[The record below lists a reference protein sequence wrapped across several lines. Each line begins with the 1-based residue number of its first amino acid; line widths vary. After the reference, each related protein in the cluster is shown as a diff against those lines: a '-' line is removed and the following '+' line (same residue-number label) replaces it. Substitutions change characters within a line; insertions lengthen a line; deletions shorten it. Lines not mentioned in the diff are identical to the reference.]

1 MPEELQNP
9 SYEQVVLI
17 ISCQL
22 LPYTYPKV
30 ISFKELVNVFF
41 ASQDP
46 TTPNQQGPDRGSS
59 YRSIAFIKMQ
69 QRRKIEEN

>member
-1 MPEELQNP
+1 MNKL
-9 SYEQVVLI
+9 VLTI
-17 ISCQL
+17 LVMLKL
-22 LPYTYPKV
+22 LPYYDPKV

-59 YRSIAFIKMQ
+59 YRSIAFYKMQ
-69 QRRKIEEN
+69 QRRKLLKTN